1 MSLRHLCADKLC
13 EPAARPPRF
22 VHFLL
27 RIWSPGAAERHKT
40 DKFVVR
46 NDTRH
51 RHTHSHIAR
60 LRLSQ
65 GRRSKLVSRNTQVS
79 KQAQPSTPVTSRLG
93 TSGRRGREPCLLEAY
108 ENFTTFAMRAR
119 PFSTESPFPLTEL
132 GKSLSLL
139 YSHEDGRICAFP
151 PGFDGRRVHA
161 ICRLATVACCCSPA
175 R

>member
-93 TSGRRGREPCLLEAY
+93 TSGRRGREPCLLEA
-108 ENFTTFAMRAR
+108 FKISRRSRSMR
-119 PFSTESPFPLTEL
+119 PFSTVL
-132 GKSLSLL
+132 GMMRDITGF
-139 YSHEDGRICAFP
+139 HDEDGRICAFP